1 MNINN
6 INIVNIKESLL
17 ETPFSISK
25 VSNSLNDSEANDQ
38 SDLLSLSKS
47 KEASRSASS
56 SIEKKQ
62 KIDSSYTP
70 SVCNYYDKS
79 NAETPCSLN
88 VDSINEVAIKK
99 VNLNTIYNNMG
110 SSEDFVVIKS
120 NNGMIQGSTKK
131 TPIKYT
137 KRQCANG
144 LEKKNLMEKFTN
156 SAKSGSVFYKEKK
169 KSFDVNNFVVERNG
183 NIEIINESED
193 EDKKDT
199 IVEKEK
205 INDNINHYSKFSFD
219 ITTNNESSVK
229 EKLKK
234 ETFIPNNCNNLFKKR
249 NSVNLKKNNN
259 SYTRSFSSKSSK
271 SKSSSK
277 DKHSNKNIYSEV
289 NTIIANNIKKLSL
302 SSKKSNTVKK
312 PNNIMINKNFSSN
325 ATASLI
331 KQIKS
336 SALAQKNN
344 MKFISN
350 PVNTTNKSKSR
361 SKSKS
366 NHQKIKTQINLQSV
380 LSKFNLFS
388 NRDSKR
394 KSINSLSSLHD
405 IILSENKKNLV
416 NASSINMTNTTNI
429 INNNTIIA
437 KAIPTQET
445 INTTGNN
452 NYTAANT
459 TISSVKKSPKVIQD
473 FSFYKK
479 KNAFNTHF
487 ISKTHHSS
495 LVNNENNATYKV
507 PLNKKC
513 PIVSIKLKKLTG
525 DNDTITGEF

>member
-25 VSNSLNDSEANDQ
+25 ASNSLNDSDANDP

-47 KEASRSASS
+47 KETSRSASS
-56 SIEKKQ
+56 SQEKKQ

-79 NAETPCSLN
+79 NAETPCSVN
-88 VDSINEVAIKK
+88 VDSINDAVVKK

-110 SSEDFVVIKS
+110 SSEDIVMIKS
-120 NNGMIQGSTKK
+120 NNGMSTKK

-137 KRQCANG
+137 KKQCANG
-144 LEKKNLMEKFTN
+144 IEKKNLMEKFTN
-156 SAKSGSVFYKEKK
+156 SAKIGSVFYKEKK

-183 NIEIINESED
+183 DIEIINESED

-199 IVEKEK
+199 TVENGKYKESS
-205 INDNINHYSKFSFD
+205 NHYSKFSFD
-219 ITTNNESSVK
+219 ITNNENSVK
-229 EKLKK
+229 EKQNV
-234 ETFIPNNCNNLFKKR
+234 IPNESKNIFKKR
-249 NSVNLKKNNN
+249 NSVNVSSKKNN
-259 SYTRSFSSKSSK
+259 SFAHTRSFSSKSSK
-271 SKSSSK
+271 SSSK
-277 DKHSNKNIYSEV
+277 EKKIKNNFYSEV
-289 NTIIANNIKKLSL
+289 NTIIANNIKKASL
-302 SSKKSNTVKK
+302 SSKKANNVKK
-312 PNNIMINKNFSSN
+312 PIMNKNLTPN
-325 ATASLI
+325 ATSSLI

-336 SALAQKNN
+336 SALAQKNK

-350 PVNTTNKSKSR
+350 PVTSTKSKSR

-380 LSKFNLFS
+380 LSKFNSFS
-388 NRDSKR
+388 SRESKR
-394 KSINSLSSLHD
+394 KSINSISSLHD
-405 IILSENKKNLV
+405 IILDTKKNLV
-416 NASSINMTNTTNI
+416 NASTINMNITTNI
-429 INNNTIIA
+429 VNNNTIIA
-437 KAIPTQET
+437 KLIPTQET

-479 KNAFNTHF
+479 KNSYNTHF
-487 ISKTHHSS
+487 ISKTHHTS
-495 LVNNENNATYKV
+495 LVNNYNAVNYKV

-513 PIVSIKLKKLTG
+513 PIVSIKLKKLSG
-525 DNDTITGEF
+525 DNDSITGEF

>member
-25 VSNSLNDSEANDQ
+25 ASNSLNDSDVNDQ

-47 KEASRSASS
+47 KEVSRSASS
-56 SIEKKQ
+56 SQEKKQ

-88 VDSINEVAIKK
+88 VDSINDVVVKK

-120 NNGMIQGSTKK
+120 NNGMFGNSTKK

-137 KRQCANG
+137 KKQCANG
-144 LEKKNLMEKFTN
+144 IEKKNLMEKFTN

-169 KSFDVNNFVVERNG
+169 KSFDVNNFVIERNG
-183 NIEIINESED
+183 DIEIINESED

-199 IVEKEK
+199 IVENGKYKESS
-205 INDNINHYSKFSFD
+205 NHYSKFSFD
-219 ITTNNESSVK
+219 ITNNEKSVK
-229 EKLKK
+229 EKKK
-234 ETFIPNNCNNLFKKR
+234 VIPTTECKNIFKKR
-249 NSVNLKKNNN
+249 NSVNVNNN
-259 SYTRSFSSKSSK
+259 SVTHPRSFSSKSSK
-271 SKSSSK
+271 SSSK
-277 DKHSNKNIYSEV
+277 EKKIKNIFYSEV
-289 NTIIANNIKKLSL
+289 NTIIANNIKKASM
-302 SSKKSNTVKK
+302 SSKKANPVKK
-312 PNNIMINKNFSSN
+312 PISKNI
-325 ATASLI
+325 TPHTTSLI

-336 SALAQKNN
+336 SALAQKNK

-350 PVNTTNKSKSR
+350 PVSSNKSKSR
-361 SKSKS
+361 SKS
-366 NHQKIKTQINLQSV
+366 NHKKIKTQINLQSV
-380 LSKFNLFS
+380 LSKFNSFS
-388 NRDSKR
+388 SRDSKR

-405 IILSENKKNLV
+405 IIIDTKKNLV
-416 NASSINMTNTTNI
+416 NASTMNTTNI
-429 INNNTIIA
+429 INNNTVIA
-437 KAIPTQET
+437 KLVPTQET

-479 KNAFNTHF
+479 KNSYNTHF
-487 ISKTHHSS
+487 ISKTHHTS
-495 LVNNENNATYKV
+495 LMNNSNAVNYKV

-513 PIVSIKLKKLTG
+513 PIVSIKLKKLSG
-525 DNDTITGEF
+525 DNDSITGEF

>member
-25 VSNSLNDSEANDQ
+25 ASNSLNDSSANDP

-47 KEASRSASS
+47 KETSRSPSS

-88 VDSINEVAIKK
+88 VDSINDVAIKK

-120 NNGMIQGSTKK
+120 NNGMLQGSTKK

-144 LEKKNLMEKFTN
+144 LEKKNLMETFTN

-183 NIEIINESED
+183 DIEIINECED

-199 IVEKEK
+199 LVENE
-205 INDNINHYSKFSFD
+205 NNSNNHYSKFSFD
-219 ITTNNESSVK
+219 ITTNNENSIK
-229 EKLKK
+229 AKNKK
-234 ETFIPNNCNNLFKKR
+234 ENFIPNSNVFKKR
-249 NSVNLKKNNN
+249 NSVNVKRNNT

-277 DKHSNKNIYSEV
+277 DKTINSNFYSEV
-289 NTIIANNIKKLSL
+289 NTIIANNMKKLSM

-312 PNNIMINKNFSSN
+312 QPNNIMIQKNFSSN
-325 ATASLI
+325 ATSSLI

-336 SALAQKNN
+336 SALAQKIN

-350 PVNTTNKSKSR
+350 PVSTTNKSKSR
-361 SKSKS
+361 SKSKP

-380 LSKFNLFS
+380 LSKFNSFS

-437 KAIPTQET
+437 KVIPTQET
-445 INTTGNN
+445 VNTTGNN

-495 LVNNENNATYKV
+495 LMNNDNNVTYKV

-525 DNDTITGEF
+525 DNDSITGE